1 MQHEEQRSVL
11 AGDKADELE
20 DAFLHS
26 FLGVLGDFPIGRK
39 RFLHDAADVGD
50 REEAVLLAEIGV
62 RTVFAALMAASAA
75 ATWTRQ
81 SIGGGEQR
89 EVKT

>member
-1 MQHEEQRSVL
+1 MLITDSL
-11 AGDKADELE
+11 AGNEADEFRN
-20 DAFLHS
+20 AFLHCV
-26 FLGVLGDFPIGRK
+26 FCILRNLAIGRQSL
-39 RFLHDAADVGD
+39 LHDAADVGD

-89 EVKT
+89 EEKTR